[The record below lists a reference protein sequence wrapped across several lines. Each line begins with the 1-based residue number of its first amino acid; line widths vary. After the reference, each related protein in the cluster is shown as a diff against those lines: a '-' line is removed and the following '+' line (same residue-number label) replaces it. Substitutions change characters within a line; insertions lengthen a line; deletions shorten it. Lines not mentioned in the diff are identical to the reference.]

1 MNTHNFY
8 ADLVLS
14 LRTFFDRTIFIN
26 NEIKGYRFNIGNR
39 SLQLK
44 YETKFDLP
52 WINIDYQSSRH
63 ISYYPDTWLRSQTD
77 NVSKYQVLYDESKNL
92 SLVMREELHEFQ
104 IQVTVNCESQLSALQ
119 LKHDIERYLI
129 PGKYFQ
135 LYSFFSFFQI
145 DDRLLHESIFDVNND
160 RIYNLFMQYDP
171 LKDDTIYC
179 FSVKYEPLV
188 RMDTADISIGSSE
201 QRSFPINMSLT
212 IINPLPIYYEI
223 PKYERGNR
231 DVVKEFTQ
239 TNTIVP
245 LMQKYQMLSVEVKT
259 IDSVT
264 HKFPVTIYDDS
275 FNMNVTYSDDD
286 GFEFDGIISGI
297 LNTTKSLGQ
306 FKTVIDN
313 VDWEVMFER
322 KQSNDDGLTIVRLM
336 GPISGVI
343 VKVKDES
350 QHGPGFI
357 SGWFNGFVDG
367 ISHNMPISG
376 QLITDAITNTV
387 SDSMLQVE
395 SCSHQIIGWKLVPQP
410 FGLVSYL
417 INEFDSRLLQM
428 DLSQTRFTEISFFY
442 NLQTYTFP
450 ILISI
455 DPSGNFK
462 ESFSYIIDGDTVDGC
477 VFGKLNSI
485 RKEINIDSH
494 INIEDTLQIVALKC
508 DFVFKSI
515 IGYGAPIVNKINLNF
530 TDSASPISSAVGS
543 ASYFRNEF
551 IEIDNKNHK
560 LLVQNVILNS
570 EFQEDFFIPIDGSD
584 DMLIKIVLSEGFSF
598 DSLIANHDF
607 YWRFYLN
614 SDRDI
619 MDRNTSGIELVER
632 IETDVENIIHFKCT
646 HDIFETYFYSKITI
660 DNPIFFQLYK
670 MY

>member
-14 LRTFFDRTIFIN
+14 LRTFFSKTVFIN
-26 NEIKGYRFNIGNR
+26 DEIKGYRFNIGNR

-52 WINIDYQSSRH
+52 WVNIDYQSSRH
-63 ISYYPDTWLRSQTD
+63 IAYYPDTWLRTQCD
-77 NVSKYQVLYDESKNL
+77 NISKYQVLYNETKNL

-104 IQVTVNCESQLSALQ
+104 IQVTINCESQLSAMQ
-119 LKHDIERYLI
+119 LKYDIERYLI
-129 PGKYFQ
+129 PGRYFQ

-188 RMDTADISIGSSE
+188 RMDTADVSIGSTE

-223 PKYERGNR
+223 PIYERGNR
-231 DVVKEFTQ
+231 GEVKEFIQ
-239 TNTIVP
+239 RDSIIP
-245 LMQKYQMLSVEVKT
+245 LDERYQIMSIEVKT
-259 IDSVT
+259 IDNVT
-264 HKFPVTIYDDS
+264 HRFPVTIYEDTYIV
-275 FNMNVTYSDDD
+275 NITYSDGED
-286 GFEFDGIISGI
+286 FEFDGIVSGT
-297 LNTTKSLGQ
+297 LQKKKSLGQ
-306 FKTVIDN
+306 FKTIIDN

-322 KQSNDDGLTIVRLM
+322 VESNDDGTVIVRLM

-343 VKVKDES
+343 VKVNDES
-350 QHGPGFI
+350 QNGPGFI

-367 ISHNMPISG
+367 ISMSMSING
-376 QLITDAITNTV
+376 QLIVDAVSNII
-387 SDSMLQVE
+387 SDSMLQVN
-395 SCSHQIIGWKLVPQP
+395 SCSHQVIGWRVVPQP
-410 FGLVSYL
+410 IGLISYL
-417 INEFDSRLLQM
+417 IQDFDSRLLLM
-428 DLSQTRFTEISFFY
+428 DLDQTKFTEITFFY
-442 NLQTYTFP
+442 NSQTHTFP
-450 ILISI
+450 ILISL

-462 ESFSYIIDGDTVDGC
+462 ESFNYIIDGETIDGC
-477 VFGKLNSI
+477 IFGKLNSV
-485 RKEINIDSH
+485 RKEIHIDSH
-494 INIEDTLQIVALKC
+494 INIEDTLRIVALKC
-508 DFVFKSI
+508 DFAFKSN
-515 IGYGAPIVNKINLNF
+515 IGYGAPVINKLNLNF
-530 TDSASPISSAVGS
+530 TDSASPISSAIGS

-551 IEIDNKNHK
+551 IEIDNKNNK

-570 EFQEDFFIPIDGSD
+570 EFQDDFFISIIDST
-584 DMLIKIVLSEGFSF
+584 DMLIKIVLSEGFNF
-598 DSLIANHDF
+598 NSLIDTHEI

-614 SDRDI
+614 LDRTILDT
-619 MDRNTSGIELVER
+619 NTIGIDLVER
-632 IETDVENIIHFKCT
+632 TDDDFDNIIYFKCSKA
-646 HDIFETYFYSKITI
+646 IFEEYFYSKISI